1 MAVSTTISNGIVSRK
16 VNENIVHSVNKI
28 VMETERNKYDSIFT
42 EQEEWYTNFTVT
54 SHSDFT
60 LRGAN
65 VESEAQT
72 VTRMFLTDDAKIVIK
87 VDDREYELTA
97 SLLNQVKEIMSKD
110 KQEEE
115 VLV

>member
-1 MAVSTTISNGIVSRK
+1 MAVSTTISNGTVSRK

-42 EQEEWYTNFTVT
+42 EQEEWYTNFTVI

-87 VDDREYELTA
+87 VDGREYELTA

>member
-1 MAVSTTISNGIVSRK
+1 MAVSTTISNGTVSRK
-16 VNENIVHSVNKI
+16 VNENTVHSVNKI
-28 VMETERNKYDSIFT
+28 VVETERNSFYSTVT
-42 EQEEWYTNFTVT
+42 EQEEWYTTFTVI

-72 VTRMFLTDDAKIVIK
+72 VTRMFLTDDAKLVIK

-97 SLLNQVKEIMSKD
+97 SLLNQVAAGYGLTAKK
-110 KQEEE
+110 
-115 VLV
+115 